1 MSAIQVSENLQ
12 KLKECQRNHGYES
25 CVFCEK
31 NNKCEMQND
40 FVGILK
46 VDLQEKG
53 AILEECQKSKNIAT
67 CTACESLL
75 NCQKRNDYVNAV
87 YLSMNK
93 GNGGNF
99 DF

>member
-12 KLKECQRNHGYES
+12 KLKECQKNRGYES
-25 CVFCEK
+25 CVFCDK
-31 NNKCEMQND
+31 NNKCEMQTE

-46 VDLQEKG
+46 VDLQEK
-53 AILEECQKSKNIAT
+53 AELLRECQKNQNVKT

-75 NCQKRNDYVNAV
+75 DCQKRTDYVNAV